1 MTALSYGGAPCQDWD
16 ELGDKYENSKTVLI
30 GDVDCTVEASKALCE
45 EQGVKGYP
53 TLMVYPPGETTGES
67 YEGGR
72 DLEALKKFAK
82 TLGPSCSPKHLKK
95 CSEEQKATLEG
106 YMAMSA
112 EALGA
117 QMGEMEGRLS
127 EASATHDALLK
138 ELQARFEESDKAL
151 KALKEELEP
160 SLKLMKAVRRDT
172 APVEPAPKE
181 EV

>member
-1 MTALSYGGAPCQDWD
+1 MKPDWD
-16 ELGDKYENSKTVLI
+16 ELGEKYERSKSVLI
-30 GDVDCTVEASKALCE
+30 GDVDCTMEGNKELCE
-45 EQGVKGYP
+45 KHGVTGYP
-53 TLMVYPPGETTGES
+53 TLKVYAPGESEGEN
-67 YEGGR
+67 YDGGR
-72 DLEALKKFAK
+72 DLEALKKFVK

-106 YMAMSA
+106 YMALSA
-112 EALGA
+112 DALGA
-117 QMGEMEGRLS
+117 QIGEAEQRIS

-160 SLKLMKAVRRDT
+160 PLKLMKAVRRDT
-172 APVEPAPKE
+172 APAEPAPKE

>member
-1 MTALSYGGAPCQDWD
+1 MKPDWD
-16 ELGDKYENSKTVLI
+16 SLAETYAGSSSVVI
-30 GDVDCTVEASKALCE
+30 ADVDCTTDGGKEACSRFE
-45 EQGVKGYP
+45 VRGYP
-53 TLMVYPPGETTGES
+53 TIKYFTAETGKTGAD
-67 YEGGR
+67 YQGGR
-72 DLEALKKFAK
+72 DLDALKKFVK

-106 YMAMSA
+106 YMALA
-112 EALGA
+112 PDALGA
-117 QMGEMEGRLS
+117 QIDEAEGRIS

-160 SLKLMKAVRRDT
+160 PLKLMKAVRRDT
-172 APVEPAPKE
+172 APAESAPKE